1 MPLEN
6 ILNIQG
12 NTSVSIIQE
21 KTAIV
26 ESLGEINN
34 MNQAPWITNAK
45 RVELTQE
52 LATTTDELLSKVSPL
67 TLPKE

>member
-12 NTSVSIIQE
+12 NTSVSVIQE

-26 ESLGEINN
+26 EQLGEVSET
-34 MNQAPWITNAK
+34 NQAPWITKAK
-45 RVELTQE
+45 RIELTQE
-52 LATTTDELLSKVSPL
+52 LATTTDELLSKVTPL